1 MILSLNDWLNDYLP
15 RDISVAQ
22 ETDPMA
28 DTESTKE
35 PDLSA
40 VSTDMLLTNNSFLLT
55 SMEIR
60 QKSVFEIILY

>member
-1 MILSLNDWLNDYLP
+1 
-15 RDISVAQ
+15 
-22 ETDPMA
+22 MA